1 MALLAVDKLSA
12 SIDGSQLLTEVSLRV
27 EPGQVLSIIGPNG
40 AGKTTLLRSISGDL
54 EPAAGQ
60 VHFNGRPLTSWNA
73 SERALAMAVLTQSN
87 PLSFAFTVSEVVGLG
102 RTPHSTGVVIDHR
115 VCRSAM
121 KALDV
126 VHLAERLYPSLSG
139 GEKQRVQLARVMA
152 QIWRPD
158 TNANRL
164 LLLDEP
170 VTSLD
175 LGHQRQLMQA
185 VRNFVDDGARV
196 DSGAGVKSGVGTNS
210 GVGVVMVVHDISL
223 AAAYSDHLLAL
234 NEGRLV
240 AYGTPEQVVTETLIG
255 ELFATEVQ
263 VIAHPRSGKP
273 VVLAN

>member
-1 MALLAVDKLSA
+1 MPLLQIDHLSLQ
-12 SIDGSQLLTEVSLRV
+12 IEQRELVRDVSLAV
-27 EPGQVLSIIGPNG
+27 EPGEILSIIGPNG
-40 AGKTTLLRSISGDL
+40 AGKTTLLRSISADL

-60 VHFNGRPLTSWNA
+60 LQFNGRPLSDWRA
-73 SERALAMAVLTQSN
+73 AERALAMAVLTQAN
-87 PLSFAFTVSEVVGLG
+87 PLSFPFTVGEVVALG
-102 RTPHSTGVVIDHR
+102 RTPHSTGLAVDR
-115 VCRSAM
+115 EVCRAAM

-126 VHLAERLYPSLSG
+126 NLLESRLYPSLSG

-158 TNANRL
+158 TGADRL

-185 VRNFVDDGARV
+185 IRQFAD
-196 DSGAGVKSGVGTNS
+196 S

-234 NEGRLV
+234 NNGQRV
-240 AYGTPEQVVTETLIG
+240 AYGTPEEVVTSALMS
-255 ELFATEVQ
+255 ELFNTEVD
-263 VIAHPRSGKP
+263 VIPHPQSGKP
-273 VVLAN
+273 VVLAR

>member
-1 MALLAVDKLSA
+1 MSLLQVESLGV
-12 SIDGSQLLTEVSLRV
+12 SIDNRELVRDVSFAV
-27 EPGQVLSIIGPNG
+27 EPGEVLSIIGPNG
-40 AGKTTLLRSISGDL
+40 AGKTTLLRAISADL
-54 EPAAGQ
+54 EPGAGRLF
-60 VHFNGRPLTSWNA
+60 FNDRPLSDWSA
-73 SERALAMAVLTQSN
+73 SQRALALAVLTQSN
-87 PLSFAFTVSEVVGLG
+87 PLAFAFSVAEVVALG

-115 VCRSAM
+115 VCRAAM

-126 VHLAERLYPSLSG
+126 THLSDRLYPSLSG

-152 QIWRPD
+152 QIWRQD
-158 TNANRL
+158 TAAGRL

-185 VRNFVDDGARV
+185 VRTFAD
-196 DSGAGVKSGVGTNS
+196 S

-234 NEGRLV
+234 KDGRRT
-240 AYGTPEQVVTETLIG
+240 AYGTPEAVVTQDLIG
-255 ELFATEVQ
+255 ELFDTRVR
-263 VIAHPRSGKP
+263 VITHPDTGKP

>member
-1 MALLAVDKLSA
+1 MGLLRVDKLSVE
-12 SIDGSQLLTEVSLRV
+12 IDGLELVESVSFGV
-27 EPGQVLSIIGPNG
+27 EPGEVLAIIGPNG
-40 AGKTTLLRSISGDL
+40 AGKTTLLRAISGDL
-54 EPAAGQ
+54 QPSEGQ
-60 VHFNGRPLTSWNA
+60 ALFNDRPLSDWPA
-73 SERALAMAVLTQSN
+73 RERALALAVLTQSN

-102 RTPHSTGVVIDHR
+102 RSPHSTGVVIDER
-115 VCRSAM
+115 ICRAAM
-121 KALDV
+121 EALDV
-126 VHLAERLYPSLSG
+126 IHLAGRLYPSLSG

-158 TNANRL
+158 SNAYRL

-185 VRNFVDDGARV
+185 VRTFAD
-196 DSGAGVKSGVGTNS
+196 S

-234 NEGRLV
+234 KDGRHV
-240 AYGTPEQVVTETLIG
+240 AYGDPEQVVTKSLMG
-255 ELFATEVQ
+255 ELFDTQVE
-263 VIAHPRSGKP
+263 VIAHPHSGKP